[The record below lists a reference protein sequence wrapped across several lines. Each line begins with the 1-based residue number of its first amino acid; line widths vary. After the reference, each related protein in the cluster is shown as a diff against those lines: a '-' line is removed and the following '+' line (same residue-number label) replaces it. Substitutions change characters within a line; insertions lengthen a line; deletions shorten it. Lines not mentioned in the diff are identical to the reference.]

1 MQWKLL
7 FFITCLA
14 LENAPSTVMAG
25 IFEGNHPAVEKGH
38 QAFNSG
44 KYKDALSAY
53 QQAEKELPE
62 SPEIK
67 FNVGNAYMSLGQLE
81 KAKNAYESALSN
93 AGNELKAKDY
103 YNLGNA
109 FAALQ
114 QNENAISAYR
124 QALKADPQLEPA
136 RHNLEVMLRKQKQPP
151 PSENQPSPNQSP
163 NQSKDQPEAEQP
175 PSDSSSNSAQNSP
188 DDNNK
193 QQKEKD
199 SAKNETLPDPPSPKE
214 SDHNQPA
221 PEDSPSPDNPPP
233 MSSGEER
240 SSSNLSSEPISR
252 REAQR
257 LLDAIRRNEKQFLMP
272 QHNRKVTPSVPP
284 EKDW

>member
-1 MQWKLL
+1 MRWKLL
-7 FFITCLA
+7 FFITCLT

-44 KYKDALSAY
+44 KYEDALKAY

-67 FNVGNAYMSLGQLE
+67 FNIGNAYANLGQHE
-81 KAKNAYESALSN
+81 KAKRAYESALSH
-93 AGNELKAKDY
+93 AGKELKAKDY

-114 QNENAISAYR
+114 QNDNAISAFR

-151 PSENQPSPNQSP
+151 PPQKQPSPNK
-163 NQSKDQPEAEQP
+163 SKDQSEPEQSS
-175 PSDSSSNSAQNSP
+175 SDSSTDEDSLSDKESSSADKKSDQS
-188 DDNNK
+188 
-193 QQKEKD
+193 E
-199 SAKNETLPDPPSPKE
+199 KNENPPHQPSAKE
-214 SDHNQPA
+214 SDHNQPPPRDNA
-221 PEDSPSPDNPPP
+221 SPTSKEQP
-233 MSSGEER
+233 
-240 SSSNLSSEPISR
+240 SSSNQSSEPINR

-257 LLDAIRRNEKQFLMP
+257 LLDAMRRNEKQFLMP
-272 QHNRKVTPSVPP
+272 QHNRKVTPRVPP